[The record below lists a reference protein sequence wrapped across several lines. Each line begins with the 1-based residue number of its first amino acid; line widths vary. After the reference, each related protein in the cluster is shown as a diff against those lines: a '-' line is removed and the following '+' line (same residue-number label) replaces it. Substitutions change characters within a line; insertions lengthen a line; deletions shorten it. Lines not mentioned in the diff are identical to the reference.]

1 MQIPD
6 KAKSSLRPGPDG
18 CLLEMQGLNLTEIVD
33 DIAGSGGPGGFAWNR
48 TLPPSASFLPP
59 VAGSGRQQQVL
70 DCLVQEGRALG
81 QAAPQFALAALQALL
96 NTKGWV
102 VKDSTG
108 QRMPA

>member
-1 MQIPD
+1 
-6 KAKSSLRPGPDG
+6 
-18 CLLEMQGLNLTEIVD
+18 MQGLNLTEIVD